1 MRTGPSSRRP
11 LGEVDRGAGLTDDG
25 AVVAFLDG
33 RASASDF
40 VVRPFAAVPR
50 RDVDEDG
57 DGDGDD
63 DDGADGVFFFGCG
76 PRDFVDPG
84 SRLGFSFLVR
94 ERRAERDDDEVGV
107 FGAMGLPSLAP
118 RPLSTGSGDHAPRL
132 W

>member
-1 MRTGPSSRRP
+1 
-11 LGEVDRGAGLTDDG
+11 LGDVVRGAGLTDDG
-25 AVVAFLDG
+25 AVAVFLDG

-40 VVRPFAAVPR
+40 FVRSFAAVPR
-50 RDVDEDG
+50 RDVDDVDDG
-57 DGDGDD
+57 DDDDD
-63 DDGADGVFFFGCG
+63 DDGADGAFFFGCG

-107 FGAMGLPSLAP
+107 FGAMAAPSLAP
-118 RPLSTGSGDHAPRL
+118 RPLSTGSGDHAPLL